1 MIFIFL
7 FNSPFFKIMHCR
19 IFNGNQIKRKKTQI
33 LIFYFGLFFLKD
45 FYNSILHKITFKQ
58 VIIDSDIQQSFEIS

>member
-1 MIFIFL
+1 
-7 FNSPFFKIMHCR
+7 MHCR
-19 IFNGNQIKRKKTQI
+19 TFNGNQIKRKKNPNSYFLFW
-33 LIFYFGLFFLKD
+33 LIFFFKD

>member
-1 MIFIFL
+1 
-7 FNSPFFKIMHCR
+7 MHCR
-19 IFNGNQIKRKKTQI
+19 TFNGNQIKRKKTQI
-33 LIFYFGLFFLKD
+33 LIFYFGLFFFFKD

>member
-1 MIFIFL
+1 
-7 FNSPFFKIMHCR
+7 MHCR
-19 IFNGNQIKRKKTQI
+19 TFNGNQIKRKKNPQI

-58 VIIDSDIQQSFEIS
+58 VIIDSDI

>member
-1 MIFIFL
+1 MVTKLKGKKPKFL
-7 FNSPFFKIMHCR
+7 FS
-19 IFNGNQIKRKKTQI
+19 I
-33 LIFYFGLFFLKD
+33 LAYFFLKD